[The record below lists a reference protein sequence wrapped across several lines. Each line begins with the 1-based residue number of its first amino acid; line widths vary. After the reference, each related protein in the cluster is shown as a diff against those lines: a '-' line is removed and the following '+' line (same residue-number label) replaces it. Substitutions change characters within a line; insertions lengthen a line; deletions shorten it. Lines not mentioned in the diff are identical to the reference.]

1 MAVRNIQR
9 RQKLTFKRAP
19 QTPAAPPLINNKKKM
34 REPTLLGTLVQEQ
47 IQKLGLGKKILES
60 QAVLIYKDVVG
71 QKIAAISEAVDLR
84 GGKLFVQVH
93 SPAWKE
99 ELMFTRHLIAEK
111 INKELG
117 VEVVKQVF
125 LL

>member
-1 MAVRNIQR
+1 MRNIQR
-9 RQKLTFKRAP
+9 RQKLTFRRGVKTTAN
-19 QTPAAPPLINNKKKM
+19 PPVSKKKL
-34 REPTLLGTLVQEQ
+34 REPTLLGALVQEQ
-47 IQKLGLGKKILES
+47 IQNLGLEKKIKES

-71 QKIAAISEAVDLR
+71 EKIAAISEAVDLR
-84 GGKLFVQVH
+84 GGKLFVKVH
-93 SPAWKE
+93 SPTWKE

>member
-1 MAVRNIQR
+1 MPV
-9 RQKLTFKRAP
+9 
-19 QTPAAPPLINNKKKM
+19 APPLGKKKL
-34 REPTLLGTLVQEQ
+34 REPSPLGALVQEQ
-47 IQKLGLGKKILES
+47 IQKLGLEKKIKES
-60 QAVLIYKDVVG
+60 QAVLIYKEVVG
-71 QKIAAISEAVDLR
+71 SQIAAISEAVDLR

-93 SPAWKE
+93 SPTWKE

-117 VEVVKQVF
+117 AEVVKQVF

>member
-1 MAVRNIQR
+1 MRNIQR
-9 RQKLTFKRAP
+9 RQKLTFRKGVKAL
-19 QTPAAPPLINNKKKM
+19 AVPLPNKKKLH
-34 REPTLLGTLVQEQ
+34 EPALLGSLVQEQ
-47 IQKLGLGKKILES
+47 IQKLGLEKRIKES
-60 QAVLIYKDVVG
+60 RAVLIYKDVVG
-71 QKIAAISEAVDLR
+71 PKIAAISEAVDLR

-93 SPAWKE
+93 SPTWKE

-117 VEVVKQVF
+117 AEVVKQVF

>member
-1 MAVRNIQR
+1 MRNIQR
-9 RQKLTFKRAP
+9 RQKLTFRKGVK
-19 QTPAAPPLINNKKKM
+19 TPAAPPPNKKKLH
-34 REPTLLGTLVQEQ
+34 EPALLGSLVQEQ
-47 IQKLGLGKKILES
+47 IQKLGLEKRIKES
-60 QAVLIYKDVVG
+60 RAVLIYKNVVG
-71 QKIAAISEAVDLR
+71 AKIAAISEAVDLR

-93 SPAWKE
+93 SPTWKE

-117 VEVVKQVF
+117 AEVVKQVF

>member
-1 MAVRNIQR
+1 MTFR
-9 RQKLTFKRAP
+9 RGAEALAN
-19 QTPAAPPLINNKKKM
+19 PPVSKKKLH
-34 REPTLLGTLVQEQ
+34 EPTLLGALVQEQ
-47 IQKLGLGKKILES
+47 IQKLGLEKKIKES

-71 QKIAAISEAVDLR
+71 EKVAAISEAVDLR
-84 GGKLFVQVH
+84 GGKLFVKVH
-93 SPAWKE
+93 SPTWKE

-117 VEVVKQVF
+117 TEVVKQVF